1 MTNTDKENYTLI
13 SIPATLTKAYEGL
26 IYNQMYPY
34 FDKRFE
40 KFQFCLRKVFNAPY
54 FLITMLGK
62 WWRSVDGGS
71 QAGVVLTDILKAFV
85 CIDNELLITKLHAF
99 TGDGFCKNSLYFI
112 H

>member
-40 KFQFCLRKVFNAPY
+40 KFQFFLRKAFNAPY
-54 FLITMLGK
+54 FLITMLGN
-62 WWRSVDGGS
+62 W
-71 QAGVVLTDILKAFV
+71 
-85 CIDNELLITKLHAF
+85 
-99 TGDGFCKNSLYFI
+99 
-112 H
+112 

>member
-40 KFQFCLRKVFNAPY
+40 KFQFCLRKVFHALY
-54 FLITMLGK
+54 CLITMIEK
-62 WWRSVDGGS
+62 W
-71 QAGVVLTDILKAFV
+71 
-85 CIDNELLITKLHAF
+85 
-99 TGDGFCKNSLYFI
+99 
-112 H
+112 